1 MKAIIPVAGA
11 GTNLRPHTFTQPKPL
26 IPVAGKP
33 IVGFIIDQ
41 LLNAGV
47 EEFIFVIG
55 YLGEKIRLYVE
66 QNYPELKA
74 DYVKQEMRKGLGH
87 AIWMTRDLLDYGPDS
102 HLIIMLGD
110 TIVDANLRSI
120 IEAPHS
126 CIGTKKV
133 SDPRTFGVVE
143 VGEDGYIHRVVEKPT
158 IPKSNL
164 AMVGLYKIAQPAML
178 IECLNQN
185 IVEDKRTHGEFQLT
199 DGIQQMIQRGAL
211 FKAFE
216 VNTWF
221 DCGRKDILL
230 ETNATLLDRNP
241 PSADT
246 YPPLENTIIIPPV
259 SIGKNCSICNSIIG
273 PHVSI
278 GNDARIDSAII
289 RESIIGGY
297 ATIEQ
302 IVLHRSVV
310 GQDAAIRGMIR
321 RLNIGDNTEIDL
333 G

>member
-26 IPVAGKP
+26 IPVAGKA
-33 IVGFIIDQ
+33 IVGFIIDH
-41 LLNAGV
+41 LLEAGV

-55 YLGEKIRLYVE
+55 YLGDRIRQYVE
-66 QNYPELKA
+66 QHYPHIRAE
-74 DYVKQEMRKGLGH
+74 YVMQESRKGLGH
-87 AIWMTRDLLDYGPDS
+87 AVWVTRELLDFNSP
-102 HLIIMLGD
+102 LIIMLGD
-110 TIVDANLRSI
+110 TIVDADLSTI
-120 IEAPHS
+120 INAPHS
-126 CIGTKKV
+126 CVGTKKV
-133 SDPRTFGVVE
+133 ADPRKFGVVE
-143 VGEDGYIHRVVEKPT
+143 VGEDGYVRKVVEKPT

-164 AMVGLYKIAQPAML
+164 AMVGLYKIAEPGLL
-178 IECLNQN
+178 IECLNEN
-185 IVEDKRTHGEFQLT
+185 IEQGNRTHGEFQLT
-199 DGIQQMIQRGAL
+199 DGIQCMIQREAKI
-211 FKAFE
+211 KAFE

-241 PSADT
+241 PSEDS
-246 YPPLENTIIIPPV
+246 YPEMENTIVIPPV
-259 SIGKNCSICNSIIG
+259 SIGKGCQICNSIIG